1 MVSQTITIK
10 NEQGLH
16 MRPAGMLVKEIGK
29 LNSDVII
36 DFNGKKTNAKSVL
49 NIIAACIKCGSEV
62 TIECN
67 GADEAEALS
76 KTINLIESGFGE

>member
-1 MVSQTITIK
+1 MVSQSITVK

-29 LNSDVII
+29 LNCDVVI

-62 TIECN
+62 TIECS
-67 GADEAEALS
+67 GPEEEVALS
-76 KTINLIESGFGE
+76 KAISLIESGFGE